1 MERLVQNQSSFITK
15 VHICAYGM
23 KIPDKEGN
31 EFVLKPTQFLTNSPL
46 LAAQLERHCDKNH
59 QHARLA
65 SNRTKQAAIY
75 PPQLI
80 EAICNGINEQI
91 KADKLDQ
98 NIIARIE
105 YIEGSNVLA
114 EVQKAI
120 ENAAKCHEEDHQDL
134 IAFDDVS
141 GAELD
146 PKKVQKRCDSKLF
159 IRMLRVDQTILG
171 HGMRQEA
178 EGSLHLR
185 RRAVSTTENDDIR
198 SQLFQEL
205 PRRRISPEKCW
216 KKSWT
221 APCECA

>member
-1 MERLVQNQSSFITK
+1 MKRLVQNQSSFITK
-15 VHICAYGM
+15 VHMCAYGM

-31 EFVLKPTQFLTNSPL
+31 EFVFKPTRFLTNSPL
-46 LAAQLERHCDKNH
+46 LAAQLERRCDKSH

-98 NIIARIE
+98 NIVARIE

-146 PKKVQKRCDSKLF
+146 PKMVQKARRDEIEYVRSMNLYTKVSISECLAKTGKKPIAVRWIDVNKGDAKNPNMRS
-159 IRMLRVDQTILG
+159 RVVGKEFNT
-171 HGMRQEA
+171 
-178 EGSLHLR
+178 
-185 RRAVSTTENDDIR
+185 
-198 SQLFQEL
+198 
-205 PRRRISPEKCW
+205 
-216 KKSWT
+216 
-221 APCECA
+221 